1 MVIINITTAMSVQI
15 KKNKKELSNKDKN
28 NVPND

>member
-1 MVIINITTAMSVQI
+1 MVIINITTAMSVE

-28 NVPND
+28 NEPND